1 MTSII
6 LQLILNG
13 IIAGA
18 MYALVASGFSLI
30 YRVTKFMNFAH
41 GAVVLFAAYF
51 AYYFSDVL
59 GLNFF
64 LSALITIII
73 SAFLGL
79 LINTVV
85 YRQLRR
91 RKASNAVMLISSL
104 ALLIFFNG
112 LILALFGSSVKSYDF
127 SRYNSIF
134 DLGLFRITSVQIV
147 IIAFALLMLLFIWLI
162 VKKTRLG
169 KAMRAISDNRDVA
182 QTAGINP
189 ERVYGWTFFIASFLA
204 GIAGVLIGLE
214 QNLNT
219 QIGTSWGISGFTAAV
234 IGGANSVPGSVLGS
248 FLLGIVE
255 NFGIWY
261 LPSGYKGAIA
271 FGLLFIFLLF
281 RPQGILGKVVDR
293 A

>member
-6 LQLILNG
+6 FQLILNG
-13 IIAGA
+13 LIAGA

-64 LSALITIII
+64 LSALITIIL
-73 SAFLGL
+73 SAFLGF
-79 LINTVV
+79 LINFVV
-85 YRQLRR
+85 YRQLRK

-127 SRYNSIF
+127 SRYNAIF

-147 IIAFALLMLLFIWLI
+147 IISFALLMLLFIWLI
-162 VKKTRLG
+162 IKKTKLG

-189 ERVYGWTFFIASFLA
+189 ERVYSWTFFIASFLA

-248 FLLGIVE
+248 FLLGLVE

-293 A
+293 T